1 MNFYWEKSEVFEKL
15 DARMTAAF
23 HRVYELARTRR
34 LYMRD
39 AAYVIAI
46 QRVAQA
52 CKDRGWV

>member
-1 MNFYWEKSEVFEKL
+1 
-15 DARMTAAF
+15 MTSAF
-23 HRVYELARTRR
+23 NAVSELAKKRK

-46 QRVAQA
+46 GRVAQA